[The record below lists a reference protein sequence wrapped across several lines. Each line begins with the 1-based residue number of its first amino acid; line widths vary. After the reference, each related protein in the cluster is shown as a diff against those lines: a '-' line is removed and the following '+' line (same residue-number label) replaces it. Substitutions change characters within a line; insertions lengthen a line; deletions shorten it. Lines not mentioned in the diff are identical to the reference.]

1 MRTRRGLAGVLA
13 VLMATGWAANHF
25 AAVIPV
31 LSEREGLSTALLDGV
46 FGVYALGL
54 LPGLFG
60 GGALSDR
67 VGRPL
72 VVLPGAAAAA
82 VGTLVLL
89 ASHEPLGLL
98 LGRLVVGLGAGLA
111 FGAGTAWAA
120 DLAGATGTVLAG
132 VFLTSGF
139 AVGPLVSGVL
149 AEYAPYPLRVP
160 FVVSLVLSVAAV
172 AFAARVSVPE
182 TRSVRRAAGDPP
194 PPDPEH
200 SVSRALAWSLPVAIL
215 VFASVIVTIL
225 TLPPR
230 LPSAYDGPLL
240 VGVAAILSLGSGILA
255 QTLARHRGWGPRAG
269 VTGALFSA
277 LGFALIAAAGERI
290 SLPTFAIVCV
300 VMGIAYGLCLREG
313 LLDVE
318 TLTPPSHRGLVTGV
332 FYVVTYVGFGLPL
345 LLVSIRPYVGVVA
358 PAVVLSALA
367 LVAGLVRTLQLRMG
381 HPRRGPAWDGPP
393 AGLSRVSP

>member
-1 MRTRRGLAGVLA
+1 MRSSRGLAGVLA
-13 VLMATGWAANHF
+13 VLMSTAWATNHF

-31 LSEREGLSTALLDGV
+31 LSQSQGLSVALLDAV

-67 VGRPL
+67 IGRPL

-89 ASHEPLGLL
+89 ASHEPLGLFA
-98 LGRLVVGLGAGLA
+98 GRLVVGLGAGLT

-120 DLAGATGTVLAG
+120 DLAESKGTVLAG

-139 AVGPLVSGVL
+139 AVGPLASGVL
-149 AEYAPYPLRVP
+149 TQYAPYPLRLP

-172 AFAARVSVPE
+172 VLAALVSVPE
-182 TRSVRRAAGDPP
+182 TRSVRRSAGDAPP

-215 VFASVIVTIL
+215 VFGSVIVTVL

-230 LPSAYDGPLL
+230 LPAGYDGPLL
-240 VGVAAILSLGSGILA
+240 VGVAAILSLGSGIVV
-255 QTLARHRGWGPRAG
+255 QTVARRQAWGPRAG
-269 VTGALFSA
+269 VVGAVSSA
-277 LGFALIAAAGERI
+277 LGFALIAFGGTRI
-290 SLPTFAIVCV
+290 SLTLFVVVCV
-300 VMGIAYGLCLREG
+300 VMGVAYGLCLREG

-318 TLTPPSHRGLVTGV
+318 TLTPPSHRGLITGI
-332 FYVVTYVGFGLPL
+332 FYVVTYIGFGLPL
-345 LLVSIRPYVGVVA
+345 LLVVIRPYAGVVVPSA
-358 PAVVLSALA
+358 VLSALA
-367 LVAGLVRTLQLRMG
+367 LLAGLTRTLQLRGG
-381 HPRRGPAWDGPP
+381 HPRRGP
-393 AGLSRVSP
+393 V

>member
-1 MRTRRGLAGVLA
+1 MRSSRGLVGVLA

-31 LSEREGLSTALLDGV
+31 LSAQEGLSVALLDGV
-46 FGVYALGL
+46 FGSYALGL

-72 VVLPGAAAAA
+72 VVLPGATVAAL
-82 VGTLVLL
+82 GTLVLL
-89 ASHEPLGLL
+89 VSHEPLGLL

-139 AVGPLVSGVL
+139 AVGPLVSGIL
-149 AEYAPYPLRVP
+149 AEWAPYPLRLP
-160 FVVSLVLSVAAV
+160 FVVSLALSLGAV
-172 AFAARVSVPE
+172 AVAVLRSVPE
-182 TRSVRRAAGDPP
+182 TRALRSAAAGSTPP
-194 PPDPEH
+194 RADPEH
-200 SVSRALAWSLPVAIL
+200 GVGRALAWSLPVGLL

-230 LPSAYDGPLL
+230 LPPAYDGPLL
-240 VGVAAILSLGSGILA
+240 VGVAAILGLGSGIAA
-255 QTLARHRGWGPRAG
+255 QTLARRQGWGPRSGVAG
-269 VTGALFSA
+269 AIASA
-277 LGFALIAAAGERI
+277 AGFACIAIGGTTI
-290 SLPTFAIVCV
+290 GPPLFAVICV
-300 VMGIAYGLCLREG
+300 VMGTAYGLCLREG

-318 TLTPPSHRGLVTGV
+318 TLAPPSHRGLLTGI

-345 LLVSIRPYVGVVA
+345 LLVTIRPAVGVVA
-358 PAVVLSALA
+358 PAVVLSAIALA
-367 LVAGLVRTLQLRMG
+367 VALTRTWQLRSG
-381 HPRRGPAWDGPP
+381 HPRRGRPA
-393 AGLSRVSP
+393 S